1 MKALGER
8 MTLALST
15 PLIVGGLVVGA
26 LAEDWAHRAYG
37 AALVICA
44 SLALAVPWR
53 SVRGAAFGAA
63 ALAGPL
69 VSALVG
75 KL

>member
-15 PLIVGGLVVGA
+15 PLIGGGLVLCA
-26 LAEDWAHRAYG
+26 LADDWPHRAYG

-44 SLALAVPWR
+44 SLAMSVPWR
-53 SVRGAAFGAA
+53 SARGLAFGVA
-63 ALAGPL
+63 ALAGPIL
-69 VSALVG
+69 GVVVR
-75 KL
+75 